1 MPKRWLYKLSEKM
14 IEIYYKNNDI
24 KKYKSIDEF
33 EYFPDKIFSIRFIGF
48 INSDL
53 EAISKKFGLDLT
65 SFSRSEDLEI
75 SSHYIE
81 SIDQLSL
88 NFTIPSYSMSEF
100 FEEKDIYILIK
111 NDIVFTFL
119 SLEIED
125 SLNQLS
131 KFIYSFENTK
141 FDTYHQL
148 FIFQIGVISDYY
160 ADIVELISKKIKD
173 LFQKTLKSKQ
183 FKEND
188 LDYIAELRFNNLLI
202 RESLSEFQR
211 ILLLLKK
218 SDKNKDNIFKKVGEE
233 IDDLTVIADYLQ
245 YNFNR
250 LDDLNGNI
258 NSKIELEQNKIFK
271 ILTIIT
277 VCISLPTLIVGI
289 YGMNFKHMP
298 ELKWVLGYP
307 IVVLV
312 LILSFIFP
320 LIYFKRK
327 KWF

>member
-1 MPKRWLYKLSEKM
+1 M
-14 IEIYYKNNDI
+14 IEIYYKNNEVQTYESVNEI
-24 KKYKSIDEF
+24 
-33 EYFPDKIFSIRFIGF
+33 EYQADSIFSIRFIGF
-48 INSDL
+48 HHSDL
-53 EAISKKFGLDLT
+53 ETIAQKFDLDLT
-65 SFSRSEDLEI
+65 SFSKKEDIEI

-81 SIDQLSL
+81 SNTQLSL
-88 NFTIPSYSMSEF
+88 NFTIPSYSANTY

-111 NDIVFTFL
+111 NNIVFTFL
-119 SLEIED
+119 SPDIEE
-125 SLNQLS
+125 SLNQLTQY
-131 KFIYSFENTK
+131 IYNLKSTSFES
-141 FDTYHQL
+141 YHQL
-148 FIFQIGVISDYY
+148 FLFQIGVISDYY

-173 LFQKTLKSKQ
+173 LFQKTLQSKQ

-188 LDYIAELRFNNLLI
+188 LDYIAALKFNNLLI
-202 RESLSEFQR
+202 RESLSEFQK

-218 SDKNKDNIFKKVGEE
+218 SSKYNDTSFDKINEE
-233 IDDLTVIADYLQ
+233 IDDLTVIADYLR

-250 LDDLNGNI
+250 LDDLSGNI

-289 YGMNFKHMP
+289 YGMNFKYMP
-298 ELKWVLGYP
+298 ELQWVLGYP
-307 IVVLV
+307 LIILL

>member
-1 MPKRWLYKLSEKM
+1 M
-14 IEIYYKNNDI
+14 IEIYYKNNNI
-24 KKYKSIDEF
+24 KKYKSIDEI
-33 EYFPDKIFSIRFIGF
+33 EYLSDEIYSVRFIGF

-53 EAISKKFGLDLT
+53 KAISQKFGLDLS
-65 SFSRSEDLEI
+65 SFSKREDIEI

-81 SIDQLSL
+81 SVDQLSL
-88 NFTIPSYSMSEF
+88 NFTIPNYSINNS
-100 FEEKDIYILIK
+100 FEENDIYILIK

-119 SLEIED
+119 SSDIED
-125 SLNQLS
+125 SLNQLTQ
-131 KFIYSFENTK
+131 FIYSFENTK
-141 FDTYHQL
+141 FDNYHQL
-148 FIFQIGVISDYY
+148 FLFQIGVISDYY

-173 LFQKTLKSKQ
+173 LFQKTLQSKQ
-183 FKEND
+183 FKESD
-188 LDYIAELRFNNLLI
+188 LDYITELRFNNLLI

-218 SDKNKDNIFKKVGEE
+218 SDNNMDNSSAKLNVE
-233 IDDLTVIADYLQ
+233 IYDLTVIADYLQ

-298 ELKWVLGYP
+298 ELEWVLGYP
-307 IVVLV
+307 IIVLV
-312 LILSFIFP
+312 LLLSFIIP
-320 LIYFKRK
+320 LIYFRKRK
-327 KWF
+327 WF

>member
-1 MPKRWLYKLSEKM
+1 M
-14 IEIYYKNNDI
+14 IEIYYKNNEI
-24 KKYKSIDEF
+24 RKYKSIDEI
-33 EYFPDKIFSIRFIGF
+33 EYLPSNIFSIRFIDF
-48 INSDL
+48 LNSDL
-53 EAISKKFGLDLT
+53 ELISEKFDLDLT
-65 SFSRSEDLEI
+65 SFSKKEDIEI

-81 SIDQLSL
+81 SPDQLSL
-88 NFTIPSYSMSEF
+88 NFTIPSYSSSNF

-111 NDIVFTFL
+111 NEIVFTFL
-119 SLEIED
+119 SPDIEE
-125 SLNQLS
+125 SLNQLTQS
-131 KFIYSFENTK
+131 IYNFENTK
-141 FDTYHQL
+141 IETYHQL
-148 FIFQIGVISDYY
+148 FLFQIGVISDYY
-160 ADIVELISKKIKD
+160 ADIVELISKKIRE
-173 LFQKTLKSKQ
+173 LFQNILKTKQ
-183 FKEND
+183 FKEKD

-218 SDKNKDNIFKKVGEE
+218 SFKKKDNTFIKISEE
-233 IDDLTVIADYLQ
+233 LDDLTVIADYLQ

-277 VCISLPTLIVGI
+277 VCISLPTLIAGV

-298 ELKWVLGYP
+298 ELEWGFGYP
-307 IVVLV
+307 FTVLV
-312 LILSFIFP
+312 LILSFIIP

>member
-1 MPKRWLYKLSEKM
+1 M
-14 IEIYYKNNDI
+14 IEIYYKNNNI
-24 KKYKSIDEF
+24 EKYKSVDEI
-33 EYFPDKIFSIRFIGF
+33 EYLPDKIFSVRFIGF

-53 EAISKKFGLDLT
+53 EAISQKFGLDLS
-65 SFSRSEDLEI
+65 SFSKGEDIEI

-81 SIDQLSL
+81 SADQLSL
-88 NFTIPSYSMSEF
+88 NFTIPTYSINDS

-119 SLEIED
+119 SSDIED
-125 SLNQLS
+125 SLNKLTQ
-131 KFIYSFENTK
+131 FIYSFENTR
-141 FDTYHQL
+141 FNTYHQL
-148 FIFQIGVISDYY
+148 FLFQIGVISDYY

-183 FKEND
+183 FKEID
-188 LDYIAELRFNNLLI
+188 LDYIAELRFINLLI

-218 SDKNKDNIFKKVGEE
+218 SDTNIDNSSTRINEE

-298 ELKWVLGYP
+298 ELEWILGYP
-307 IVVLV
+307 IIVLV
-312 LILSFIFP
+312 LFLS
-320 LIYFKRK
+320 LIVPIVYFKKR

>member
-1 MPKRWLYKLSEKM
+1 M

-24 KKYKSIDEF
+24 KKFKSINEI
-33 EYFPDKIFSIRFIGF
+33 EYLPKTIFSIRFIGF
-48 INSDL
+48 NNSDL
-53 EAISKKFGLDLT
+53 EAISEKFSLDLT
-65 SFSRSEDLEI
+65 SFSKREDIEI
-75 SSHYIE
+75 SSHFIE
-81 SIDQLSL
+81 STEQLSL
-88 NFTIPSYSMSEF
+88 NFTIPSYSLNNF

-111 NDIVFTFL
+111 NKIVFTFL
-119 SLEIED
+119 SSEIEE
-125 SLNQLS
+125 SLKYFTQY
-131 KFIYSFENTK
+131 IYNFEKTK
-141 FDTYHQL
+141 FDTHHQL
-148 FIFQIGVISDYY
+148 FVFQIGVISDYY
-160 ADIVELISKKIKD
+160 ADIVELISKRIKD
-173 LFQKTLKSKQ
+173 FFQKTLKSKQ

-218 SDKNKDNIFKKVGEE
+218 SDKKKDNIFQKVSQE

-258 NSKIELEQNKIFK
+258 NSKIELEQNNIFK

-289 YGMNFKHMP
+289 YGMNFKNMP
-298 ELKWVLGYP
+298 ELNWTFAYP
-307 IVVLV
+307 IILLI

>member
-1 MPKRWLYKLSEKM
+1 M
-14 IEIYYKNNDI
+14 IEIYYKNNEV
-24 KKYKSIDEF
+24 KKYKSIDEI
-33 EYFPDKIFSIRFIGF
+33 EYQPNHIFSIRFIGF

-53 EAISKKFGLDLT
+53 ELIAQKFDLDLT
-65 SFSRSEDLEI
+65 SFSKKEDIEI

-81 SIDQLSL
+81 SNAQLSL
-88 NFTIPSYSMSEF
+88 NFTIPSFSSNND

-119 SLEIED
+119 SPDIEE
-125 SLNQLS
+125 SLNQLTQ
-131 KFIYSFENTK
+131 FIYNLKNTK
-141 FDTYHQL
+141 FETYHQL
-148 FIFQIGVISDYY
+148 FLFQIGVISDYY
-160 ADIVELISKKIKD
+160 ADIVELISKKIKE

-183 FKEND
+183 FSEND
-188 LDYIAELRFNNLLI
+188 LDYITELKFNNLLI

-218 SDKNKDNIFKKVGEE
+218 SDNYNDNSFNKINEE

-250 LDDLNGNI
+250 LDDLSGNI

-277 VCISLPTLIVGI
+277 VCISLPTLVVGI
-289 YGMNFKHMP
+289 YGMNFKYMP

-307 IVVLV
+307 IIILIV
-312 LILSFIFP
+312 ILSFILP

>member
-1 MPKRWLYKLSEKM
+1 M
-14 IEIYYKNNDI
+14 IEIYYKNNNI
-24 KKYKSIDEF
+24 RKYKSINEI
-33 EYFPDKIFSIRFIGF
+33 EYLPKTIFSIRFIDF
-48 INSDL
+48 NNSDL
-53 EAISKKFGLDLT
+53 EAISEKFGLDLT
-65 SFSRSEDLEI
+65 SFSKREDIEI
-75 SSHYIE
+75 SSHFIE
-81 SIDQLSL
+81 STDQLSL
-88 NFTIPSYSMSEF
+88 NFTIPSYSLNNF

-111 NDIVFTFL
+111 NNIVFTFL
-119 SLEIED
+119 SSEIEE
-125 SLNQLS
+125 SLKYFTQY
-131 KFIYSFENTK
+131 IYNFENTK
-141 FDTYHQL
+141 FDTSHQL

-160 ADIVELISKKIKD
+160 ADIVELISKRIKD
-173 LFQKTLKSKQ
+173 FFKKTLKSRQ

-202 RESLSEFQR
+202 RESLSEYQR

-218 SDKNKDNIFKKVGEE
+218 SDKYKDNISIRINQE

-258 NSKIELEQNKIFK
+258 NSKIELEQNNIFK

-289 YGMNFKHMP
+289 YGMNFNSMP
-298 ELKWVLGYP
+298 ELKWTFGYP
-307 IVVLV
+307 LILLL

>member
-1 MPKRWLYKLSEKM
+1 M
-14 IEIYYKNNDI
+14 IEIYYKNNEV
-24 KKYKSIDEF
+24 KKYKSIDEI
-33 EYFPDKIFSIRFIGF
+33 EYLPNQIFSIRFMGF
-48 INSDL
+48 INTDL
-53 EAISKKFGLDLT
+53 DLIAKKFDLDLT
-65 SFSRSEDLEI
+65 SFSKKEDIEI

-81 SIDQLSL
+81 SYSQLSL
-88 NFTIPSYSMSEF
+88 NFTIPSFSSDND

-119 SLEIED
+119 SPDLEEN
-125 SLNQLS
+125 LNQLTQI
-131 KFIYSFENTK
+131 IYNFKNTNIE
-141 FDTYHQL
+141 TYHQL
-148 FIFQIGVISDYY
+148 FLFQIGVISDYY

-183 FKEND
+183 FSESD
-188 LDYIAELRFNNLLI
+188 LDYITELKFNNLLI

-218 SDKNKDNIFKKVGEE
+218 SDNYNDNSFNKINEE

-250 LDDLNGNI
+250 LDDLSGNI
-258 NSKIELEQNKIFK
+258 NSKIELEQNNIFK

-289 YGMNFKHMP
+289 YGMNFKYMP
-298 ELKWVLGYP
+298 ELNWVLGYP
-307 IVVLV
+307 AIILFV
-312 LILSFIFP
+312 ILSFILP

>member
-1 MPKRWLYKLSEKM
+1 M

-24 KKYKSIDEF
+24 RKYKSIDEI
-33 EYFPDKIFSIRFIGF
+33 EYLPSNIFSIRFIDF
-48 INSDL
+48 MNSDL
-53 EAISKKFGLDLT
+53 EIISEKFDLDLT
-65 SFSRSEDLEI
+65 SFGKKEDIEI

-81 SIDQLSL
+81 SPDQLSL
-88 NFTIPSYSMSEF
+88 NFTIPSYSF
-100 FEEKDIYILIK
+100 KNYFEEKDIYILIK
-111 NDIVFTFL
+111 NEIVFTFL
-119 SLEIED
+119 SQEIED
-125 SLNQLS
+125 SLNQLTQ
-131 KFIYSFENTK
+131 FIYNFENTK

-160 ADIVELISKKIKD
+160 ADIVELISKKIRD

-211 ILLLLKK
+211 ILLLLTK
-218 SDKNKDNIFKKVGEE
+218 SYKNKDNTFIKIGEE
-233 IDDLTVIADYLQ
+233 LDDLTVIADYLQ

-289 YGMNFKHMP
+289 YGMNFKYMP

-307 IVVLV
+307 IIVLI

>member
-1 MPKRWLYKLSEKM
+1 M

-24 KKYKSIDEF
+24 KKYKSIDEI
-33 EYFPDKIFSIRFIGF
+33 EYLPDEIFSIRFIGF
-48 INSDL
+48 ISSDL
-53 EAISKKFGLDLT
+53 EAISVKFGLDLT
-65 SFSRSEDLEI
+65 SFSKREDLEI

-88 NFTIPSYSMSEF
+88 NFTIPSYSVSKF

-119 SLEIED
+119 SIEIED
-125 SLNQLS
+125 SLNQLT
-131 KFIYSFENTK
+131 KFIYSFENTR

-148 FIFQIGVISDYY
+148 FILQIEVISDYY

-211 ILLLLKK
+211 ILLLLNK
-218 SDKNKDNIFKKVGEE
+218 SDKNKDNIFNKVSEE

-271 ILTIIT
+271 VLTIIT

-289 YGMNFKHMP
+289 YGMNFKYMP

-307 IVVLV
+307 IIVLV

>member
-1 MPKRWLYKLSEKM
+1 M
-14 IEIYYKNNDI
+14 IEVYYKNNTI
-24 KKYKSIDEF
+24 VKYNTIDEF
-33 EYFPDKIFSIRFIGF
+33 EYTPNTIFSVRFIGF
-48 INSDL
+48 KDLDL
-53 EAISKKFGLDLT
+53 EFISSKFGLDIS
-65 SFSRSEDLEI
+65 SFGRKEDIEI

-81 SIDQLSL
+81 TIDQLSL
-88 NFTIPSYSMSEF
+88 NFTIPSHSVNDY

-111 NDIVFTFL
+111 DKIVFTFL
-119 SLEIED
+119 ASGIED
-125 SLNQLS
+125 SLNKLTQS
-131 KFIYSFENTK
+131 IYSFENTN
-141 FDTYHQL
+141 FESYHQL
-148 FIFQIGVISDYY
+148 FIFQMGVISDYY

-173 LFQKTLKSKQ
+173 LFQKTLKSK
-183 FKEND
+183 KIIEND
-188 LDYIAELRFNNLLI
+188 LDYIAELRYNNLLI

-218 SDKNKDNIFKKVGEE
+218 SETTIENSSKKINEE

-271 ILTIIT
+271 VLTIIT
-277 VCISLPTLIVGI
+277 VCVSLPTLIAGI

-298 ELKWVLGYP
+298 ELKWTFGYP
-307 IVVLV
+307 ISIVI
-312 LILSFIFP
+312 LILSFILP
-320 LIYFKRK
+320 LIYFKKK

>member
-1 MPKRWLYKLSEKM
+1 M
-14 IEIYYKNNDI
+14 IEIYYKNNTI
-24 KKYKSIDEF
+24 KKYNSLDEF
-33 EYFPDKIFSIRFIGF
+33 EYLPDKIFSVRFIGF
-48 INSDL
+48 INTDL
-53 EAISKKFGLDLT
+53 ESISQKFGLDVS
-65 SFSRSEDLEI
+65 SFSKGEDIEI

-81 SIDQLSL
+81 SANQLSL
-88 NFTIPSYSMSEF
+88 NFTIPNYSLNDS

-111 NDIVFTFL
+111 NEIVFTFL
-119 SLEIED
+119 SSDIED
-125 SLNQLS
+125 SLNKLTQ
-131 KFIYSFENTK
+131 FIYSFENTR
-141 FDTYHQL
+141 FNNSHQL
-148 FIFQIGVISDYY
+148 FLFQIGLISDYY

-173 LFQKTLKSKQ
+173 LFQSTLKSKQ

-218 SDKNKDNIFKKVGEE
+218 SDKNIDNSSTKINEE

-298 ELKWVLGYP
+298 ELEWVLGYP
-307 IVVLV
+307 IIVLV
-312 LILSFIFP
+312 LFLS
-320 LIYFKRK
+320 LIVPIVYFKRR

>member
-1 MPKRWLYKLSEKM
+1 M

-24 KKYKSIDEF
+24 KRFGSINEI
-33 EYFPDKIFSIRFIGF
+33 EYLPNTIFSIRFIGF

-53 EAISKKFGLDLT
+53 EAISEKFGLDLT
-65 SFSRSEDLEI
+65 SFSKGEDIEI

-81 SIDQLSL
+81 STDQLSL
-88 NFTIPSYSMSEF
+88 TFTIPSYSFNNF
-100 FEEKDIYILIK
+100 FEERDIYILIK
-111 NDIVFTFL
+111 NNIVFTFL
-119 SLEIED
+119 SSEIEE
-125 SLNQLS
+125 SLKQLTQY
-131 KFIYSFENTK
+131 IYNFENTT

-148 FIFQIGVISDYY
+148 FVFQIGVISDYY
-160 ADIVELISKKIKD
+160 ADIVELISKRIKD
-173 LFQKTLKSKQ
+173 FFQKTLKSRQ
-183 FKEND
+183 FKEKD

-218 SDKNKDNIFKKVGEE
+218 SDKKKDNIFQKVSEE
-233 IDDLTVIADYLQ
+233 IDDLTTIADYLQ

-258 NSKIELEQNKIFK
+258 NSKIELEQNNIFK

-277 VCISLPTLIVGI
+277 VCISLPTLIVGV
-289 YGMNFKHMP
+289 YGMNFKYMP
-298 ELKWVLGYP
+298 ELNWAFGYP
-307 IVVLV
+307 IIILILV
-312 LILSFIFP
+312 LSFIFP

>member
-1 MPKRWLYKLSEKM
+1 M
-14 IEIYYKNNDI
+14 IEIYYKNNELR
-24 KKYKSIDEF
+24 KYESIDEI
-33 EYFPDKIFSIRFIGF
+33 EYLPNKIFSIRFIGF

-53 EAISKKFGLDLT
+53 EAISQKFGLDLT
-65 SFSRSEDLEI
+65 SFSKRDDIEI

-81 SIDQLSL
+81 SADQLSL
-88 NFTIPSYSMSEF
+88 NFTIPNYSMNNP
-100 FEEKDIYILIK
+100 FEENDIYILIK

-119 SLEIED
+119 SSDIED
-125 SLNQLS
+125 SLNKLTQ
-131 KFIYSFENTK
+131 FIYSFENAR
-141 FDTYHQL
+141 FNNYHQL
-148 FIFQIGVISDYY
+148 FLFQIGVISDYY

-218 SDKNKDNIFKKVGEE
+218 SDKNMDNSSAMINEE

-298 ELKWVLGYP
+298 ELEWLLGYP
-307 IVVLV
+307 IIILV
-312 LILSFIFP
+312 LLLSFIIP
-320 LIYFKRK
+320 LIYFKKR

>member
-1 MPKRWLYKLSEKM
+1 M

-24 KKYKSIDEF
+24 IKYKSIDKI
-33 EYFPDKIFSIRFIGF
+33 EYFPNKIFSIRFIDF
-48 INSDL
+48 NNSDL
-53 EAISKKFGLDLT
+53 EIISKKFDLDLT
-65 SFSRSEDLEI
+65 SFSKKEDIEI

-81 SIDQLSL
+81 SPDQLSL
-88 NFTIPSYSMSEF
+88 NFRIPGYWFNNF

-119 SLEIED
+119 SPEMEE
-125 SLNQLS
+125 SLNQLTQ
-131 KFIYSFENTK
+131 FIYNFENTK

-160 ADIVELISKKIKD
+160 ADIVELISKKIRD
-173 LFQKTLKSKQ
+173 LFQITLKSKQ

-218 SDKNKDNIFKKVGEE
+218 SYKNKEKTFIKISEE
-233 IDDLTVIADYLQ
+233 LEDLSVIADYLQ

-277 VCISLPTLIVGI
+277 VSISLPTLITGV
-289 YGMNFKHMP
+289 YGMNFIYMP
-298 ELKWVLGYP
+298 ELKLVLGYP
-307 IVVLV
+307 IIVLI

>member
-1 MPKRWLYKLSEKM
+1 M
-14 IEIYYKNNDI
+14 IEIYYKNKQI
-24 KKYKSIDEF
+24 KKHQSIDEI
-33 EYFPDKIFSIRFIGF
+33 EYFPNKIFSIRFIGYAS
-48 INSDL
+48 SDL
-53 EAISKKFGLDLT
+53 EAISEKFGLDLT
-65 SFSRSEDLEI
+65 SFSKKEDLEI

-81 SIDQLSL
+81 SEDQLSL
-88 NFTIPSYSMSEF
+88 NFTIPNYTSNNF

-119 SLEIED
+119 SSEIEENF
-125 SLNQLS
+125 NQITQ
-131 KFIYSFENTK
+131 FIYNFENTK
-141 FDTYHQL
+141 LDTYHHL

-173 LFQKTLKSKQ
+173 LFQKTLKSNQ
-183 FKEND
+183 FKESD
-188 LDYIAELRFNNLLI
+188 LDNIAELRYNNLLI

-218 SDKNKDNIFKKVGEE
+218 SDKNKDNIFDKVNEE

-258 NSKIELEQNKIFK
+258 NGKIELEQNKIFK

-277 VCISLPTLIVGI
+277 VCISLPTLIVGV
-289 YGMNFKHMP
+289 YGMNFKYMP
-298 ELKWVLGYP
+298 ELNWVLGYP
-307 IVVLV
+307 IIVLV

>member
-1 MPKRWLYKLSEKM
+1 M

-24 KKYKSIDEF
+24 KKYKSIDEI
-33 EYFPDKIFSIRFIGF
+33 EYLPDEIFSIRFIGF
-48 INSDL
+48 ISSDL
-53 EAISKKFGLDLT
+53 EAISVKFGLDLT
-65 SFSRSEDLEI
+65 SFSRREDLEI
-75 SSHYIE
+75 SSHYFE
-81 SIDQLSL
+81 SIGQLSL
-88 NFTIPSYSMSEF
+88 NFTIPSYSVSKF

-125 SLNQLS
+125 SLNQLT
-131 KFIYSFENTK
+131 KFIYSFENTR

-218 SDKNKDNIFKKVGEE
+218 SDKNKDNIFNKVSEE

-271 ILTIIT
+271 VLTIIT

-289 YGMNFKHMP
+289 YGMNFKYMP

-307 IVVLV
+307 IIVLV

>member
-1 MPKRWLYKLSEKM
+1 M
-14 IEIYYKNNDI
+14 IEIYYKNNEV
-24 KKYKSIDEF
+24 KNYKSINEI
-33 EYFPDKIFSIRFIGF
+33 EYQPNNIFSIRFIGF

-53 EAISKKFGLDLT
+53 EIIAKKFDLDLT
-65 SFSRSEDLEI
+65 SFSKREDIEI

-81 SIDQLSL
+81 SNAQLSL
-88 NFTIPSYSMSEF
+88 NFTIPSYSSNNY

-119 SLEIED
+119 SPDIEE
-125 SLNQLS
+125 SLNQLTQ
-131 KFIYSFENTK
+131 FIYNFKNTTFE
-141 FDTYHQL
+141 TYHQL

-188 LDYIAELRFNNLLI
+188 LDYITQLKFNNLLI

-218 SDKNKDNIFKKVGEE
+218 SDNYNGNAFNKINEE
-233 IDDLTVIADYLQ
+233 IDDLTVIADHLQ

-250 LDDLNGNI
+250 LDDLSGNI

-289 YGMNFKHMP
+289 YGMNFKYMP

-307 IVVLV
+307 IIILF
-312 LILSFIFP
+312 LILSFTLP

>member
-1 MPKRWLYKLSEKM
+1 M

-24 KKYKSIDEF
+24 KKYKSIDEI
-33 EYFPDKIFSIRFIGF
+33 EYLPDEIFSIRFIGF
-48 INSDL
+48 ISSDL
-53 EAISKKFGLDLT
+53 VAISVKFGLDLT
-65 SFSRSEDLEI
+65 SFSKREDLEI

-88 NFTIPSYSMSEF
+88 NFTIPSYSVSKF

-119 SLEIED
+119 SIEIED
-125 SLNQLS
+125 SLNQLT
-131 KFIYSFENTK
+131 KFIYSFENTR

-148 FIFQIGVISDYY
+148 FILQIEVISDYY

-218 SDKNKDNIFKKVGEE
+218 SDKNKDNIFNKVSEE

-271 ILTIIT
+271 VLTIIT

-289 YGMNFKHMP
+289 YGMNFKYMP

-307 IVVLV
+307 IIVLV

>member
-1 MPKRWLYKLSEKM
+1 M
-14 IEIYYKNNDI
+14 IEIYYKNNEVQTYESVNEI
-24 KKYKSIDEF
+24 
-33 EYFPDKIFSIRFIGF
+33 EYQADSIFSIRFIGF
-48 INSDL
+48 HHSDL
-53 EAISKKFGLDLT
+53 ETIAQKFDLDLT
-65 SFSRSEDLEI
+65 SFSKKEDIEI

-81 SIDQLSL
+81 SNTQLSL
-88 NFTIPSYSMSEF
+88 NFTIPSYSANTY

-111 NDIVFTFL
+111 NNIVFTFL
-119 SLEIED
+119 SPDIEE
-125 SLNQLS
+125 SLNQLTQY
-131 KFIYSFENTK
+131 IYNLKSTSFES
-141 FDTYHQL
+141 YHQL
-148 FIFQIGVISDYY
+148 FLFQIGVISDYY

-173 LFQKTLKSKQ
+173 LFQKTLQSKQ

-188 LDYIAELRFNNLLI
+188 LDYIAALKFNNLLI
-202 RESLSEFQR
+202 RESLSEFQK

-218 SDKNKDNIFKKVGEE
+218 SSKYNDSSFDKINEE
-233 IDDLTVIADYLQ
+233 IDDLTVIADYLR

-250 LDDLNGNI
+250 LDDLSGNI

-289 YGMNFKHMP
+289 YGMNFKYMP
-298 ELKWVLGYP
+298 ELQWVLGYP
-307 IVVLV
+307 IIILL

>member
-1 MPKRWLYKLSEKM
+1 M

-24 KKYKSIDEF
+24 KKYGSIDEIK
-33 EYFPDKIFSIRFIGF
+33 YLPDRIFSIRFIGF
-48 INSDL
+48 KDTDL
-53 EAISKKFGLDLT
+53 KAISEKFGLDLT
-65 SFSRSEDLEI
+65 SFSKREDIEI

-81 SIDQLSL
+81 SADQLSL
-88 NFTIPSYSMSEF
+88 NFTIPNYSVNDSF
-100 FEEKDIYILIK
+100 VEKDIYILIK

-119 SLEIED
+119 SSDIED
-125 SLNQLS
+125 SLNKLTN
-131 KFIYSFENTK
+131 FIYSFENTR
-141 FDTYHQL
+141 FNSYHQL
-148 FIFQIGVISDYY
+148 FLFQIGVISDYY

-173 LFQKTLKSKQ
+173 LFQTTLKSKK

-188 LDYIAELRFNNLLI
+188 LDYIAELRYNNLLI

-211 ILLLLKK
+211 ILLLLIK
-218 SDKNKDNIFKKVGEE
+218 SDKKRDNEFSKVSEE
-233 IDDLTVIADYLQ
+233 IDDLTVIEDYLQ
-245 YNFNR
+245 YNFSR

-277 VCISLPTLIVGI
+277 VCISLPTLIVGM

-298 ELKWVLGYP
+298 ELEWVLGYP
-307 IVVLV
+307 IIILV
-312 LILSFIFP
+312 LLLSFIIP
-320 LIYFKRK
+320 LIYFKIK

>member
-1 MPKRWLYKLSEKM
+1 M
-14 IEIYYKNNDI
+14 IEIYFKNNDI
-24 KKYKSIDEF
+24 LKYKSIDEI
-33 EYFPDKIFSIRFIGF
+33 EYLPNDIFSIRFIDF
-48 INSDL
+48 VNSDL
-53 EAISKKFGLDLT
+53 DLISEKFDLDLT
-65 SFSRSEDLEI
+65 SFSKKEDIEI

-81 SIDQLSL
+81 SPDQLSL
-88 NFTIPSYSMSEF
+88 NFTIPSYSLNNF

-111 NDIVFTFL
+111 NEIVFTFL
-119 SLEIED
+119 SSEIDEN
-125 SLNQLS
+125 LNQLTQ
-131 KFIYSFENTK
+131 FIYNFENTK
-141 FDTYHQL
+141 FDSYHQL
-148 FIFQIGVISDYY
+148 FIFHIGVISDYY
-160 ADIVELISKKIKD
+160 ADIVELISKKIRD
-173 LFQKTLKSKQ
+173 LFQNTLKSKQ
-183 FKEND
+183 FEEND

-211 ILLLLKK
+211 ILLHLKK
-218 SDKNKDNIFKKVGEE
+218 SYKKKNKTFIKISEE
-233 IDDLTVIADYLQ
+233 LEDLTVIADYLQ

-298 ELKWVLGYP
+298 ELEWVLGYP
-307 IVVLV
+307 IIVLV
-312 LILSFIFP
+312 LLLSFIIP
-320 LIYFKRK
+320 LIYFKKR

>member
-1 MPKRWLYKLSEKM
+1 M
-14 IEIYYKNNDI
+14 IEIYYKNNEI
-24 KKYKSIDEF
+24 RKYKSIDEV
-33 EYFPDKIFSIRFIGF
+33 EYLPDNIFSIRFIGF
-48 INSDL
+48 FNSDL
-53 EAISKKFGLDLT
+53 EIISEKFDLDLT
-65 SFSRSEDLEI
+65 SFSKKEDIEI

-81 SIDQLSL
+81 SPDQLSL
-88 NFTIPSYSMSEF
+88 NFTIPSYSLNNF

-111 NDIVFTFL
+111 NEIVFTFL
-119 SLEIED
+119 SPEIEE
-125 SLNQLS
+125 SLNQLTQ
-131 KFIYSFENTK
+131 FIYNFETTK
-141 FDTYHQL
+141 IDTYHQL

-160 ADIVELISKKIKD
+160 ADIVELISKKIRD

-188 LDYIAELRFNNLLI
+188 LDYIAALRYNNLLI

-218 SDKNKDNIFKKVGEE
+218 SYKKKENTYIKISEE
-233 IDDLTVIADYLQ
+233 LEDLTVIADYLQ

-277 VCISLPTLIVGI
+277 VCVSLPTLIAGI
-289 YGMNFKHMP
+289 YGMNFKYMP
-298 ELKWVLGYP
+298 ELKMVMGYP
-307 IVVLV
+307 IIVLV
-312 LILSFIFP
+312 LILSFIIP

>member
-1 MPKRWLYKLSEKM
+1 M
-14 IEIYYKNNDI
+14 IEIYYKNNNI
-24 KKYKSIDEF
+24 KRYKSIDEI
-33 EYFPDKIFSIRFIGF
+33 EYLPNKIFSIRFIGF
-48 INSDL
+48 NSSDL
-53 EAISKKFGLDLT
+53 EAISQKFGLDLT
-65 SFSRSEDLEI
+65 SFSKREDIEI

-81 SIDQLSL
+81 SADQLSL
-88 NFTIPSYSMSEF
+88 NFTIPNYSINNS

-119 SLEIED
+119 SPDIED
-125 SLNQLS
+125 SLNKLTQ
-131 KFIYSFENTK
+131 FIYSFENTR
-141 FDTYHQL
+141 FLSYHQL
-148 FIFQIGVISDYY
+148 FLFQIGVISDYY

-218 SDKNKDNIFKKVGEE
+218 SDKNKDNSSTKINEE
-233 IDDLTVIADYLQ
+233 IDDLNVIGDYLQ

-277 VCISLPTLIVGI
+277 VCISLPTSMWYIC
-289 YGMNFKHMP
+289 N
-298 ELKWVLGYP
+298 ELQNICQNLNGKFRVFNNSP
-307 IVVLV
+307 I
-312 LILSFIFP
+312 FIMKFYHP
-320 LIYFKRK
+320 INIF
-327 KWF
+327 

>member
-1 MPKRWLYKLSEKM
+1 M
-14 IEIYYKNNDI
+14 IEIYYKNNEV
-24 KKYKSIDEF
+24 KNYKSLNEI
-33 EYFPDKIFSIRFIGF
+33 EYQPNTIFSIRFIGF

-53 EAISKKFGLDLT
+53 EIIAKKFDLDLT
-65 SFSRSEDLEI
+65 SFSKKEDIEI

-81 SIDQLSL
+81 SNSQLSL
-88 NFTIPSYSMSEF
+88 SFTIPSYSSNNYF
-100 FEEKDIYILIK
+100 VEKDIYILIK

-119 SLEIED
+119 STDIEE
-125 SLNQLS
+125 SLNQLTQ
-131 KFIYSFENTK
+131 FIYNFKNTNFE
-141 FDTYHQL
+141 TYHQL

-183 FKEND
+183 FKETD
-188 LDYIAELRFNNLLI
+188 LDYITELRFNNLLI

-218 SDKNKDNIFKKVGEE
+218 SDNYNGNAFSKINEE

-250 LDDLNGNI
+250 LDDLSGNI

-277 VCISLPTLIVGI
+277 VCISLPTLIAGI

-298 ELKWVLGYP
+298 ELEWVLGYP
-307 IVVLV
+307 TIILF
-312 LILSFIFP
+312 LILSFTLP

>member
-1 MPKRWLYKLSEKM
+1 M
-14 IEIYYKNNDI
+14 
-24 KKYKSIDEF
+24 
-33 EYFPDKIFSIRFIGF
+33 
-48 INSDL
+48 
-53 EAISKKFGLDLT
+53 
-65 SFSRSEDLEI
+65 
-75 SSHYIE
+75 
-81 SIDQLSL
+81 SL
-88 NFTIPSYSMSEF
+88 NFTIPSYSANEC
-100 FEEKDIYILIK
+100 FEEKDIYILLK
-111 NDIVFTFL
+111 KDIVFTFL
-119 SLEIED
+119 SLGIED
-125 SLNQLS
+125 SLNQLT
-131 KFIYSFENTK
+131 KFIYSFENTR
-141 FDTYHQL
+141 FDMYHQL

-183 FKEND
+183 FKEKD

-218 SDKNKDNIFKKVGEE
+218 SDKNKDNIFNKVNEE
-233 IDDLTVIADYLQ
+233 IEDLTVIADYLQ
-245 YNFNR
+245 YNFSR

-289 YGMNFKHMP
+289 YGMNFKYMP

-307 IVVLV
+307 IIVLV

>member
-1 MPKRWLYKLSEKM
+1 M
-14 IEIYYKNNDI
+14 IEIYYKNNDLR
-24 KKYKSIDEF
+24 KFGSIEDIEF
-33 EYFPDKIFSIRFIGF
+33 KPDNIISIRFIGF
-48 INSDL
+48 KNFDL
-53 EAISKKFGLDLT
+53 EAISQKFDLDLT
-65 SFSRSEDLEI
+65 SFSKREDLEI

-81 SIDQLSL
+81 SLDQLSL
-88 NFTIPSYSMSEF
+88 NFTIPSYSVSNF

-119 SLEIED
+119 SLEIEE
-125 SLNQLS
+125 SLNQLT
-131 KFIYSFENTK
+131 KFIYNYENTI

-148 FIFQIGVISDYY
+148 FIFKIGVISDYY
-160 ADIVELISKKIKD
+160 ADIVELISKKIKE
-173 LFQKTLKSKQ
+173 LFQKTLKAKQ

-188 LDYIAELRFNNLLI
+188 LDYIAELRYNNLLI

-218 SDKNKDNIFKKVGEE
+218 SEKNKGNIFKKLGEE
-233 IDDLTVIADYLQ
+233 IDDLTVLADYLQ

-289 YGMNFKHMP
+289 YGMNFKYMP

-307 IVVLV
+307 LIVLL